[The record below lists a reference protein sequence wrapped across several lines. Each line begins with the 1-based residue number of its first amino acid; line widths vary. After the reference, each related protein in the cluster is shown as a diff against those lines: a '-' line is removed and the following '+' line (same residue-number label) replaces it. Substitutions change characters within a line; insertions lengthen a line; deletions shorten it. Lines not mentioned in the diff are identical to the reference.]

1 MKWEFQDTYKLGS
14 STSSCPGRGMEDCVS
29 FVEAAFEGS
38 YRFWPSSWTQFLPV
52 REAGT
57 RFQIK
62 MKLCCFFSRQEMGL
76 GPGIPLLS
84 VWASW
89 LPVSPPPLP
98 SPSSPLRPPPLCPSL
113 SLSFIY
119 FFFHL
124 FLFFLF
130 LI

>member
-1 MKWEFQDTYKLGS
+1 MPFE
-14 STSSCPGRGMEDCVS
+14 
-29 FVEAAFEGS
+29 EAVFEGS
-38 YRFWPSSWTQFLPV
+38 CQFLPSSWAQFLPV

-57 RFQIK
+57 RFQI
-62 MKLCCFFSRQEMGL
+62 MTKLCCFFARQEMGL
-76 GPGIPLLS
+76 SPGIPPLT

-113 SLSFIY
+113 SLIY
-119 FFFHL
+119 FFSHL
-124 FLFFLF
+124 FLLLL